1 MKKNKQVGYL
11 GPEGTFSHEA
21 VLKVVNEDT
30 GIIPYDNI
38 IHIFE
43 SLENDE
49 INEAIV
55 PIENSTEGSVLIT
68 LDALIHFD
76 LNIVKELELPIK
88 HNLLVQ
94 KGMTLEDITVICS
107 HQQALAQCRHYINSI
122 NKQVH
127 AMSSTANAARYVTEL
142 STAAVIGNG
151 ILSKKYNLDILE
163 ENIQDYDNNVTRFV
177 VLSKN
182 SQEKITG
189 NDKTSIVI
197 SLKGDKPGGLYEILR
212 IFAEKNINLTK
223 IESRP
228 SKKGMGKY
236 LFFIDMQGHKNEP
249 HINKTLSAIESEV
262 SMLKIL
268 GSYATINVGGN

>member
-1 MKKNKQVGYL
+1 MKNSRQVGYL

-21 VLKVVNEDT
+21 VLKIADNNVT
-30 GIIPYDNI
+30 IIPYDTI

-43 SLENDE
+43 SLEKDE
-49 INEAIV
+49 IDEALV
-55 PIENSTEGSVLIT
+55 PIENSTEGSVLVT
-68 LDALIHFD
+68 LDALTTFD
-76 LNIVKELELPIK
+76 LKINKELELPIK
-88 HNLLVQ
+88 HNLLAQ
-94 KGMTLEDITVICS
+94 KGKTLDDITVICS
-107 HQQALAQCRHYINSI
+107 HQQALAQCRHYINNI

-142 STAAVIGNG
+142 SSAAVIGNM
-151 ILSKKYNLDILE
+151 ILSKKYNLDILD

-177 VLSKN
+177 LISKN
-182 SQEKITG
+182 TQEEITG
-189 NDKTSIVI
+189 KDKTSIVI

-212 IFAEKNINLTK
+212 LFAQENINLTK

-249 HINKTLSAIESEV
+249 HINKTLSAIEPKLN
-262 SMLKIL
+262 MLKVL
-268 GSYATINVGGN
+268 GSYATITVGGN